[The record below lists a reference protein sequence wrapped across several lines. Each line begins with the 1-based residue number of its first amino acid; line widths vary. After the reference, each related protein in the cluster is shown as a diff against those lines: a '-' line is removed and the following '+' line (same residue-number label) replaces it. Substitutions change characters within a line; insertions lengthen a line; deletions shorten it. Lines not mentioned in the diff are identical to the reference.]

1 MMRLNDDD
9 YLWYLVFS
17 LGGSTIWDNNM
28 GLLLKL
34 EFLLVINT

>member
-17 LGGSTIWDNNM
+17 LRSTIWDNNM
-28 GLLLKL
+28 GLLLQL
-34 EFLLVINT
+34 DFLLVINT